1 MSKLIAAIS
10 YLHVKCL
17 KQGITHIKHLV
28 IHYWDPTLVPTVG
41 PRSGIAKARSQ
52 APEEPLLSV
61 GSAPFLLGILP
72 GYVSLVYR
80 CDQEPW
86 PQVLTLVCRLHDLGK

>member
-1 MSKLIAAIS
+1 MSKLITAIS

-52 APEEPLLSV
+52 APEESLFV
-61 GSAPFLLGILP
+61 GGFRHPSSRASFRFTSEVRGC
-72 GYVSLVYR
+72 S
-80 CDQEPW
+80 
-86 PQVLTLVCRLHDLGK
+86 